1 MRKSFLLLIVFL
13 FAVPVA
19 YADFLGPFQ
28 PKETGPVLARL
39 RASRADTTRVRLLIR
54 LSDLYFYR
62 VARSAVD
69 LDKADYYTSAAHKLA
84 ASLAFE
90 KGMAEVY
97 FQQGAILPLKNQ
109 REKGQRAIEMAAK
122 LFSRQKNYRM
132 LGETY
137 YRLAGYFGLVET
149 EIQER
154 IRYTRLSLNAFRAAG
169 LTLKEG
175 AVLQTLGD
183 LYQSH
188 GENGPAL
195 SSLKQALQ
203 VYQSVKYEQLMG
215 VYDLLGTVYT
225 SLGAPEEGIK
235 YGMLALRSA
244 EAAGDTSLQL
254 ATIYNRIG
262 ITHYTLRD
270 YGKAIENYENA
281 VRIAEKYEDL
291 ETIHMVAANLS
302 NPYVKLKKYAA
313 ATLLLKDLEQKYP
326 VKGLREKY
334 WLNRSYIH
342 LYREQKQYDRATKH
356 IHELLTIVDQGI
368 SPEQTELI
376 YNLLIEFYIVKRDY
390 ARAAKYVDLRKK
402 LKLENIR
409 VSYRSHLWQ
418 AKLDSINHQ
427 YFSALTE
434 FQKYSVL
441 RDSFFNE
448 TKSRQINQLEI
459 IYETEKKEENIQVL
473 RKESVLHQ
481 KMLSQASLVQNIT
494 YVSIGLLLTL
504 ISLLIYGYL
513 LVKRNNKVLA
523 ASQREIS
530 NKNISLGRLVSEKQ
544 WLMKEIHHRV
554 KNNLHMIVGLL
565 ESQAEFLKG
574 DEAKMALAESEH
586 RIQSMSMIHQK
597 LYQTENLT
605 SIEISPYIHELVEY
619 LKACFKIEKQVEF
632 NLEIEKIDMNIS
644 HAVPLGLILNEAI
657 INSLKYAFP
666 AKMAGRIDVIF
677 KQTHP
682 GQFLLTVSDNG
693 IGLSSD
699 FDINQVNSFG
709 LTLILGLSQDLGGE
723 VRIINNGGTMIQITF
738 KYISEEI
745 ITERYAQL

>member
-1 MRKSFLLLIVFL
+1 MRKKLLLL
-13 FAVPVA
+13 MMLLWSWESS
-19 YADFLGPFQ
+19 YADFLGPFL
-28 PKETGPVLARL
+28 PKEVAPVLIKL
-39 RASRADTTRVRLLIR
+39 RASRADTTRVRLLIQ
-54 LSDLYFYR
+54 LGDLYFYR
-62 VARSAVD
+62 AGRSAVD
-69 LDKADYYTSAAHKLA
+69 LDSAQYYTSAAHKLA
-84 ASLAFE
+84 ASLDFE

-97 FQQGAILPLKNQ
+97 FQQGAILPMKNQ
-109 REKGQRAIEMAAK
+109 REHGQRATEAAAK
-122 LFSRQKNYRM
+122 LFSKQKNYRM

-137 YRLAGYFGLVET
+137 YRLAGYFGLQDS
-149 EIQER
+149 EIQHR
-154 IRYTRLSLNAFRAAG
+154 IKYTNLSLEAFRAAK

-175 AVLQTLGD
+175 AVLQALGD
-183 LYQSH
+183 LYQSR
-188 GENGPAL
+188 GDNGPAL

-203 VYQSVKYEQLMG
+203 AYQSINYKQLMG

-244 EAAGDTSLQL
+244 KAAGDTSLQL

-262 ITHYTLRD
+262 ITHYTLRN
-270 YGKAIENYENA
+270 YRKAIENYENA
-281 VRIAEKYEDL
+281 VRIAEKYEDF

-313 ATLLLKDLEQKYP
+313 AVRLLKRVEGKYP
-326 VKGLREKY
+326 VKELKNKY
-334 WLNRSYIH
+334 WLDRSYIH
-342 LYREQKQYDRATKH
+342 LYREQKQYERATKY
-356 IHELLTIVDQGI
+356 IIELLTIVDEGI

-376 YNLLIEFYIVKRDY
+376 YNLLIEFYIVKGDY
-390 ARAAKYVDLRKK
+390 ALAAKYVNLRKK

-448 TKSRQINQLEI
+448 SKSRQINQLEI
-459 IYETEKKEENIQVL
+459 IYETEKKEENIQAL
-473 RKESVLHQ
+473 RKESVLQQ

-494 YVSIGLLLTL
+494 YVSISLLL
-504 ISLLIYGYL
+504 IIVGLLIYGYL
-513 LVKRNNKVLA
+513 LVRKNNKTLA
-523 ASQREIS
+523 ASQQEIS

-565 ESQAEFLKG
+565 ESQSEFLKG

-605 SIEISPYIHELVEY
+605 SIEISPYIHELVQY
-619 LKACFKIEKQVEF
+619 LKDCFRSEKPVEF
-632 NLEIEKIDMNIS
+632 NLEIDQVDMNIS
-644 HAVPLGLILNEAI
+644 HAIPLGLILNEAI

-666 AKMAGRIDVIF
+666 DARSGKIDIVL
-677 KQTHP
+677 KQTSLGH
-682 GQFLLTVSDNG
+682 FLLTISDNG
-693 IGLSSD
+693 VGLGSD
-699 FDINQVNSFG
+699 FNINQVNSFG
-709 LTLILGLSQDLGGE
+709 LTLILGLSQDVGGE
-723 VRIINNGGTMIQITF
+723 VNIINDGGTAIQIAFEYTP
-738 KYISEEI
+738 EQMH
-745 ITERYAQL
+745 TEQYAEM